1 MAEVELKNLWK
12 VYEKNNK
19 KNIAVK
25 NINLKVKDKTL
36 TAILGPSGAGKSST
50 LHMIAGITPI
60 THGDILFNGQSIKQF
75 EPEELDV
82 ALVFESYA
90 LYPKLTVTEN
100 IAFPLRAPIRA
111 KQFSEDMIM
120 KKVKEVAKI
129 LQITELLDRLPKEL
143 SGGQRQRVAIGR
155 ALVRNP
161 RVLLMDEP
169 IGHLDAKLRN
179 HMRGELRTL
188 THQLNTTIFYVTHDY
203 KEAFAIADNVI
214 VLNNGV
220 IQQMGTPREVFENPN
235 NDFVANLVG
244 DPPMNLVDTK
254 LIEDGGKKNLTFENI
269 KVEFDSDMDS
279 QLQELEILDD
289 TIRLGVRPI
298 HVKMHDSVK
307 DNSKNIQAEV
317 YVVEPLG
324 RNNIITFKVG
334 ENTLI
339 QSVVD
344 PEIKPQVGEKVYLDF
359 EKQYL
364 FKPTMHLEKKSL
376 I

>member
-1 MAEVELKNLWK
+1 LAEVELKNLWK
-12 VYEKNNK
+12 VYGKDL
-19 KNIAVK
+19 IAVK
-25 NINLKVKDKTL
+25 NMNLKVKDKTL

-50 LHMIAGITPI
+50 LHMIAGIEKI
-60 THGDILFNGQSIKQF
+60 THGDILFNGQSIKEF

-82 ALVFESYA
+82 AMVFESYA
-90 LYPKLTVTEN
+90 LYPKLTVKEN
-100 IAFPLRAPIRA
+100 IAHPLRAPQRA
-111 KQFSEDMIM
+111 KNYTEDAIA
-120 KKVKEVAKI
+120 KKVKEVAEI
-129 LQITELLDRLPKEL
+129 LQIEQLLDRKPSQL

-161 RVLLMDEP
+161 RVMLMDEP

-203 KEAFAIADNVI
+203 KEAFAIADNIV
-214 VLNNGV
+214 VLNKGV
-220 IQQMGTPREVFENPN
+220 IQQMGTPNEVFETPK

-244 DPPMNLVDTK
+244 DPPMNLLDTRIVEEGGEK
-254 LIEDGGKKNLTFENI
+254 HLVFEDVKIVFDEELSEQFNSLNLSNGT
-269 KVEFDSDMDS
+269 VRM
-279 QLQELEILDD
+279 
-289 TIRLGVRPI
+289 GVRPI
-298 HVKMHDSVK
+298 HVRMSDTKGPDTVP
-307 DNSKNIQAEV
+307 AEI

-339 QSVVD
+339 QSVAEPTHK
-344 PEIKPQVGEKVYLDF
+344 PEVGENTNLIFDK
-359 EKQYL
+359 KYL
-364 FKPTMHLEKKSL
+364 FEPTMELESKSIL